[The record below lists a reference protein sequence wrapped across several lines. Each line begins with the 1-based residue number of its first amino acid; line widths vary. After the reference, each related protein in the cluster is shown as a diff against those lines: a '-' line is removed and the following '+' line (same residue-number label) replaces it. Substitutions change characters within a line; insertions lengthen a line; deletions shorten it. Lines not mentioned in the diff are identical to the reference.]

1 MSVTRSTEKVGSV
14 LVVGGGVAGIQSAL
28 DLAESGF
35 FVYLAEKGP
44 SIGGVMSQ
52 LDKTFPTNDCAMCIL
67 SPKLVEVARHPNIR
81 LLTLAELKALRG
93 EAGHFEAVIAQR
105 PRYVDLTRCTGCGQC
120 VQRCLVQNEPYFPGD
135 EVRDARVAPD
145 DFSSTGIASAGD
157 LSAPPA
163 PAAPAAAGLDAE
175 EAARVEAILQRYEG
189 VGGAE
194 MPVLQDIH
202 AAWGYLPE
210 PVLRYV
216 ARRLDVALSHLYR
229 LATFYESFSLAPRGR
244 HIVSI
249 CTGTACHI
257 RGAGRL
263 LDYFSSELHLAPG
276 ETTGDRRFTLEE
288 VRCLG
293 CCSLAPVLKIGNA
306 VFGDVKPTMMEKI
319 LAKYE

>member
-1 MSVTRSTEKVGSV
+1 MSVVQEKVGSV

-44 SIGGVMSQ
+44 SVGGVMSQ

-67 SPKLVEVARHPNIR
+67 SPKMVEVARHPNIR

-93 EAGHFEAVIAQR
+93 EAGHFEAVVAQR
-105 PRYVDLTRCTGCGQC
+105 PRYVDLAKCTGCGQC
-120 VQRCLVQNEPYFPGD
+120 VEKCLVQNEPYFD
-135 EVRDARVAPD
+135 QR
-145 DFSSTGIASAGD
+145 S
-157 LSAPPA
+157 
-163 PAAPAAAGLDAE
+163 AAADELDAD

-194 MPVLQDIH
+194 MPVLQDI
-202 AAWGYLPE
+202 AQAWGYLPE
-210 PVLRYV
+210 PVLRH
-216 ARRLDVALSHLYR
+216 AADRLHVALSHLYR
-229 LATFYESFSLAPRGR
+229 LATFYESFSLVPRGR
-244 HIVSI
+244 HIISI

-263 LDYFSSELHLAPG
+263 LDFFASELHLAPG
-276 ETTGDRRFTLEE
+276 ETTSDRRFTLEE